1 MINMKNKEFA
11 IELEGVIGTIHTYTR
26 NPFMMGYTKELKRA
40 VKENDLDMI
49 KLILDKV
56 ISWYN
61 DELDKIQNDEYVFN
75 KNMHEKAYDILKTYR
90 QSI

>member
-1 MINMKNKEFA
+1 MKNKEFA
-11 IELEGVIGTIHTYTR
+11 VELEGVIGTIHTYTR

>member
-1 MINMKNKEFA
+1 MKNKEFA